1 MSVHDNRLPLIF
13 LLAALFALA
22 ACSQSAEEPM
32 AAEKALTDLQKKYDE
47 LIEGELDDPMQWA
60 SEDLGKIGD
69 WEYRVLQLGN
79 VSAAEFETALNE
91 AGGERWEVI
100 WIEKTLEGHSIVM
113 KRPSVS
119 ILSKVPL
126 SQIGRLVIG
135 GGETE
140 Q

>member
-1 MSVHDNRLPLIF
+1 MHNTHLPLTL
-13 LLAALFALA
+13 LLAFLFAIS
-22 ACSQSAEEPM
+22 ACSKSAEEPT

-47 LIEGELDDPMQWA
+47 LTEGELDNPMQWA
-60 SEDLGKIGD
+60 SDDLGKIGD
-69 WEYRVLQLGN
+69 WEYRILQVSN
-79 VSAAEFETALNE
+79 VSAAEFEATLNE

-135 GGETE
+135 GRETE